1 MSPSFETHTG
11 LTIDKYK
18 MGDGQW
24 LVQIFSPHE
33 MTRAKTLYLGNDET
47 AAQREY
53 AKWKKHYEERAEVE
67 KSAS

>member
-1 MSPSFETHTG
+1 MPSFETHTG
-11 LTIDKYK
+11 LVLNKYK
-18 MGDGQW
+18 RDDEKW
-24 LVQIFSPHE
+24 TVRIYSDHE
-33 MTRAKTLYLGNDET
+33 MTRAKTLYLGDDET